1 MSISFGSGS
10 GSLGEF
16 KITARQGGIVGLLAL
31 LAFLGWGAAYTT
43 GMFPWT
49 GRESATLRSF
59 GAGKVTIV
67 GNSGSRSAF
76 GFKSFYYLA
85 GQEAVLNYTAD
96 IKAGGLRI
104 YLSRSAGLRQR
115 VSNTKTVDQ
124 SGSGEITYIIP
135 QSGLYRW
142 MIRPTVTR
150 GSKGYDLSYSASW
163 GARPAS

>member
-16 KITARQGGIVGLLAL
+16 KLTARQGGIVGLLAL
-31 LAFLGWGAAYTT
+31 LAFLGWGAAYVT

-59 GAGKVTIV
+59 GAGKVTMV
-67 GNSGSRSAF
+67 GNTGNRSAF

-85 GQEAVLNYTAD
+85 GQEAVLSYTTD
-96 IKAGGLRI
+96 ITAGGLRI
-104 YLSRSAGLRQR
+104 YLTRAGGLRQR
-115 VSNTKTVDQ
+115 ISNTKTVDQ
-124 SGSGEITYIIP
+124 SGAGEITYIIP
-135 QSGLYRW
+135 KSGLYRW
-142 MIRPTVTR
+142 SIRPTVTR